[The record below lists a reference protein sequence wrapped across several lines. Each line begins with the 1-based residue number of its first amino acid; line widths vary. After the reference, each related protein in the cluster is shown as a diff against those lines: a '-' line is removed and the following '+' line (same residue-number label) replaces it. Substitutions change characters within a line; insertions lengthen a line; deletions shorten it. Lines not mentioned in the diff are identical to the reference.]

1 MTGSSQQLDGHQRD
15 DLLFSDHFRQRWPFG
30 AFDRFIR
37 YWNLWDREDDFVRH
51 FHHLR
56 LRLAWPPKVTTMDC
70 YCAGERRPQ
79 VAQERQV
86 FLITS
91 KGMALYYVGFY
102 IRFDPPVSGTPVTAP
117 GYIALIAIYI
127 FAAVY
132 QFGWGPV
139 VWTYCSVC
147 PLRMDF

>member
-1 MTGSSQQLDGHQRD
+1 M
-15 DLLFSDHFRQRWPFG
+15 F
-30 AFDRFIR
+30 
-37 YWNLWDREDDFVRH
+37 
-51 FHHLR
+51 
-56 LRLAWPPKVTTMDC
+56 
-70 YCAGERRPQ
+70 
-79 VAQERQV
+79 
-86 FLITS
+86 
-91 KGMALYYVGFY
+91 KGLALYYVGFY

-147 PLRMDF
+147 PVGMEHSPLHNYKHRFTRRLRLRSELRKSHLRGLGR